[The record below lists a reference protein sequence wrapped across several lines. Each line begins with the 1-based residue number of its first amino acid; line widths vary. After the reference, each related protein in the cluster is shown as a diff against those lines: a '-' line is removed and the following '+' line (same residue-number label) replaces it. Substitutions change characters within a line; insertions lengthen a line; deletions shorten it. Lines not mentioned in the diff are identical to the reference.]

1 MWQCSKCGACCHYAW
16 LMKPEWD
23 RGDGACK
30 YLENNVCSI
39 YEQRPEIFKVKNYTK
54 EKELTMAC
62 EKLRRM
68 R

>member
-1 MWQCSKCGACCHYAW
+1 
-16 LMKPEWD
+16 MKPEWD

-39 YEQRPEIFKVKNYTK
+39 YEQRPEICRVKNYTK